1 MLRSSLRN
9 KLLGLALIPI
19 SLILTV
25 LLSLFYVNESALLT
39 KDIENF
45 RSELISER
53 QNQLK
58 ESIQIAQG
66 VVEYQLAL
74 GDKGNVNAALRDLR
88 FGSAGYFFIY
98 DDAGVN
104 IFHPTIPALEGQNKI
119 DMTDPN
125 GTKIIVGLLD
135 AAKSGKGSFSYY
147 YQKPGSNQL
156 IEKLGFAV
164 MIPNTNWMLGSGAYV
179 DDIEESIAAYE
190 TYKMEEMHQ
199 KAFLSLLIALGLT
212 GVTAFVVVVIAHKMV
227 VPIQNM
233 ATSLN
238 DIAKG
243 EGDL

>member
-1 MLRSSLRN
+1 MLSSSLRN

-25 LLSLFYVNESALLT
+25 LLSLFYVNESASLA

-58 ESIQIAQG
+58 ESVQIAQG

-88 FGSAGYFFIY
+88 FGSAGYFFIW
-98 DDAGVN
+98 DDTGTN
-104 IFHPTIPALEGQNKI
+104 ILLPIKPELEGQNKI
-119 DMTDPN
+119 DLTDPN
-125 GTKIIVGLLD
+125 GTKIVVGLLD
-135 AAKSGKGSFSYY
+135 AAKSGRGSFSYY
-147 YQKPGSNQL
+147 YQKPGSSKL
-156 IEKLGFAV
+156 IEKLSYSV
-164 MIPNTNWMLGSGAYV
+164 MIPNTNWMLGSGAYI
-179 DDIEESIAAYE
+179 DDIDESIAAYE
-190 TYKMEEMHQ
+190 THKTEEMNQ